1 MFQNKHCFKKV
12 LYIFFLVLPQIG
24 IEPRDS
30 EASVGEKI
38 RLSCEAIGRPTP
50 NITWNFNG

>member
-1 MFQNKHCFKKV
+1 MGKNNVFKKV
-12 LYIFFLVLPQIG
+12 LYIFLASPQIG